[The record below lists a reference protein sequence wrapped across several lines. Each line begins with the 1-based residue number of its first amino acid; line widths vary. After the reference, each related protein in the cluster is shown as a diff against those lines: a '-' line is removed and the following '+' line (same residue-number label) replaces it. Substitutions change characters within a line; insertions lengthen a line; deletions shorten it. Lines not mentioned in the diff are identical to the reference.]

1 MKSILILLLTFF
13 SAFPAAAQNPD
24 KNIEQQYKDAGIKD
38 AEILQKVYDKLHKP
52 LYQQAYDDYLQ
63 DLDYIAETA
72 LLPTTK
78 PCIATCWP
86 ATATKNLSIRKPKPT
101 GTNFL
106 TFIKISIK
114 SPHKL

>member
-38 AEILQKVYDKLHKP
+38 AEILQKFMTNSINRFTSRPTTITCKTLTILP
-52 LYQQAYDDYLQ
+52 N
-63 DLDYIAETA
+63 TA

-101 GTNFL
+101 GTNF
-106 TFIKISIK
+106 
-114 SPHKL
+114 